1 MGNLFTIQHTS
12 TDKDSLYSYIE
23 RANVPKSHSK
33 LVKIARF
40 KGVVFAATMSMCIAL
55 LDVYRRFDILG
66 FSVLFFCL
74 VLFYYGLCE
83 FGKFKWTELFSMGVQ
98 GVSSGYWG
106 YMKIYLGRCTNH
118 FSDRILRSSAF
129 IFVAGFYYPIF

>member
-1 MGNLFTIQHTS
+1 MKTTTS
-12 TDKDSLYSYIE
+12 GTDKDSLYSYIE

>member
-1 MGNLFTIQHTS
+1 MKTKTASAS

-55 LDVYRRFDILG
+55 LDVYRRFDILDKG
-66 FSVLFFCL
+66 SVFCSFVWFCFIMDYVSLGNSNGQNCFQWGSKVCPL
-74 VLFYYGLCE
+74 VIG
-83 FGKFKWTELFSMGVQ
+83 G
-98 GVSSGYWG
+98 
-106 YMKIYLGRCTNH
+106 I
-118 FSDRILRSSAF
+118 
-129 IFVAGFYYPIF
+129 